1 VAEVDDLALAEFT
14 LGALDEE
21 LGFEQLGEGEPN
33 MKMVLRLAAAV
44 DEDVVKKKLAQTGE
58 ERVETPHL

>member
-44 DEDVVKKKLAQTGE
+44 DEDVVKKTSTN
-58 ERVETPHL
+58 R